1 MDVASHSLSA
11 WLPRPPK
18 AWLPRLPR
26 PPKVLDLLKASVG
39 VREGQQGVRNLQ
51 GFPLPQTERVAQEHL
66 SLGRCHLYQSERL
79 WDLLPIHSQSL

>member
-1 MDVASHSLSA
+1 MQDRQESEGQWNDVASHSLSA

-39 VREGQQGVRNLQ
+39 VREGKQGVRDLQ
-51 GFPLPQTERVAQEHL
+51 GFPPAPDRKSGPGT
-66 SLGRCHLYQSERL
+66 
-79 WDLLPIHSQSL
+79 P